1 MSVYSN
7 RCQHLK
13 TNGTQCGSPALRRNR
28 FCYFHKRYQDE
39 RIRLNVD
46 RRRRGTATFF
56 LPVLEDAN
64 SIQMSLMQ
72 IMRLL
77 LTGQIEHKTAS
88 LLLYALQTASTN
100 LRLTNFK
107 PFVHEVIL
115 DPRDAAASPLDETH
129 LWNDEDFEEEEAEEV
144 DEVEQEIR
152 QKEDEAAEKA
162 RFVARWE
169 AKKEIEARERA
180 RKRYEEEEKLK
191 VWVQQNP
198 KYMLVRRDGRLS
210 TELRPTEET
219 SQSVGTAA
227 IGCAGERQLAKAA
240 ELGSAGQPLRPSSGQ
255 ARAAVPTSP
264 GAAVPTSTP
273 APEQIE
279 KKPSASTSAEKVRAE
294 INDMIRKELP
304 ALTES
309 YNHALQKEADKQAMK
324 KQPQKET
331 LSGESETKATTGR
344 S

>member
-1 MSVYSN
+1 MPNYPN

-13 TNGTQCGSPALRRNR
+13 TSGTQCGSPALRRNR

-88 LLLYALQTASTN
+88 LLLYALQTASAN
-100 LRLTNFK
+100 LRQTNFK
-107 PFVHEVIL
+107 PWVHEVIL
-115 DPRDAAASPLDETH
+115 DPRDAAESVLNQSN
-129 LWNDEDFEEEEAEEV
+129 LWDDEDFEEEEEEEV

-152 QKEDEAAEKA
+152 QKEEEAAKKA

-169 AKKEIEARERA
+169 AKKEIEARERG

-191 VWVQQNP
+191 DWVQQNP
-198 KYMLVRRDGRLS
+198 KYRLVRRDGRLC
-210 TELRPTEET
+210 TELRPTEEAPKQEVAVQPQAPKPVT
-219 SQSVGTAA
+219 TDSAA
-227 IGCAGERQLAKAA
+227 R
-240 ELGSAGQPLRPSSGQ
+240 
-255 ARAAVPTSP
+255 
-264 GAAVPTSTP
+264 
-273 APEQIE
+273 
-279 KKPSASTSAEKVRAE
+279 VRAE
-294 INDMIRKELP
+294 ITDMIRENLP
-304 ALTES
+304 GLTKV
-309 YNHALQKEADKQAMK
+309 YNEALQKEADKQAMK

-331 LSGESETKATTGR
+331 RSGESETKAPTGR